1 MVQRN
6 SSSPPKDLRQ
16 ALREMLRSPIRTLV
30 PPWSWK
36 AAALTAV
43 FRSLAFFATN
53 LRSGRGEATKAMLVE
68 AVFAV
73 LAAGLIGA
81 ISQQLREAKPL
92 WATALLVWAGLP
104 GFTLLA
110 QAAVHHLAGTPH
122 LSGGLVVSFFLAAIA
137 SAFTWFAMH
146 RGALL
151 GGVDQTPVPQDLKA
165 LPRISLDFLL
175 AGPRFVRNAWQSK
188 RDES

>member
-6 SSSPPKDLRQ
+6 SASPPKDLGQ

-36 AAALTAV
+36 AAAFTAV
-43 FRSLAFFATN
+43 LRSLAFFAIN
-53 LRSGRGEATKAMLVE
+53 LRSARGEATKAMLVE

-73 LAAGLIGA
+73 FAAGLIGA
-81 ISQQLREAKPL
+81 ISQRLRDAEPL
-92 WATALLVWAGLP
+92 WATALLVWAALP
-104 GFTLLA
+104 GVMLLA
-110 QAAVHHLAGTPH
+110 QAAVHRIAGTPH
-122 LSGGLVVSFFLAAIA
+122 LSGGLIVSFCLAAVA

-151 GGVDQTPVPQDLKA
+151 GGVDETPVPQDLKA

-175 AGPRFVRNAWQSK
+175 AVPRFVRRVWQSK
-188 RDES
+188 RHEV